1 MKKILVTALAAL
13 SLTPQ
18 VSANSAL
25 AIGAGITQQD
35 LFGTIEF
42 SMPTLH
48 LNYNY
53 WFTPYLGIYA
63 DIGRTTETANSLY
76 IEGKEYTNK
85 IYFMSSV
92 GIAANYPISESFGIL
107 ASVGQ
112 TDYKSTWRV
121 NGIKPSWHK
130 GVDSDKSYHIGLTYN
145 LDSDYYLAL
154 VGSKLYSKEKK
165 GFGKETTDSIVL
177 YLGYKF

>member
-1 MKKILVTALAAL
+1 MASITSCAVADT
-13 SLTPQ
+13 T
-18 VSANSAL
+18 L
-25 AIGAGITQQD
+25 AIGAGVTEQR
-35 LFGTIEF
+35 LFGTIKF
-42 SMPTLH
+42 SMPTVH
-48 LNYNY
+48 VNYNY
-53 WFTPYLGIYA
+53 WFNDYLGIYA
-63 DIGRTTETANSLY
+63 DISRTTETANSLY
-76 IEGKEYTNK
+76 IEDKEYTNK

-92 GIAANYPISESFGIL
+92 GIAARYPLSESFGIL

-130 GVDSDKSYHIGLTYN
+130 GVDSDTSYHIGLTYN

-154 VGSKLYSKEKK
+154 VGSKLYSKDKK